1 MAKTL
6 VFDGDS
12 EIARRLV
19 YILGRNKG
27 DKVESVTDF
36 DELPKR
42 AGEAFDVIVVGDPV
56 DGRTNLDAVRL
67 VFEHK
72 NMRSRVIAIS
82 KCADEDQIS
91 AVLQLDVES
100 YLTQP
105 VSPEAARDALR
116 EALGR

>member
-1 MAKTL
+1 MAKIL

-12 EIARRLV
+12 ETARRLA

-36 DELPKR
+36 DELSER
-42 AGEAFDVIVVGDPV
+42 VGEAFDVVVVGDPV
-56 DGRTNLDAVRL
+56 VGYTNLDAVRL

-72 NMRSRVIAIS
+72 NVRSKVIAIS
-82 KCADEDQIS
+82 KCADEDQVS
-91 AVLQLDVES
+91 AVLQLGVNS
-100 YLTQP
+100 HLTKP
-105 VSPEAARDALR
+105 VAPEAAREVLR